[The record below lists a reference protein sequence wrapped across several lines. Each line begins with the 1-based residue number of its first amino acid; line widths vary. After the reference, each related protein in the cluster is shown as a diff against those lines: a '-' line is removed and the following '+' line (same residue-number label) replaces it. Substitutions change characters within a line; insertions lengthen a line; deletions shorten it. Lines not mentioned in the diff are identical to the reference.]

1 VFSSRF
7 DGRGAHTLKIHNSLT
22 DAAAG
27 GLMLLTIVSSAYG
40 QRRWDAPPIVTSYC
54 SGCHGID
61 GNTQL
66 PYFPKLAG
74 IDATYAEKKLAA
86 FREVSPPTDELFSE
100 ILKLSGANKGGGNV
114 SRQERINMEGVAHA
128 AKPEVIRQAVEWYA
142 KQPRAPGRSG
152 NKALIAQGRERFM
165 NGLPAQ
171 KVIAC
176 KTCHGTD
183 AQGKG
188 PAPSLAGQN
197 AEYIESQLTKFR
209 EGDRRHA
216 PEMTI
221 VTRDLDPEQA
231 RAVAVYLQSL

>member
-1 VFSSRF
+1 
-7 DGRGAHTLKIHNSLT
+7 LKFHNSLT
-22 DAAAG
+22 QATGAI
-27 GLMLLTIVSSAYG
+27 LVLLTIASIAYG
-40 QRRWDAPPIVTSYC
+40 QKRWDAPPIVTSYC

-74 IDATYAEKKLAA
+74 IDAAYAEKKLTA
-86 FREVSPPTDELFSE
+86 FREVSPPTDELFFE
-100 ILKLSGANKGGGNV
+100 ILKLSGKKKDAGNV

-128 AKPEVIRQAVEWYA
+128 SKPEVIKQAVQWYA
-142 KQPRAPGRSG
+142 KQPRAPGHSG
-152 NKALIAQGRERFM
+152 NKALIEQGNDRFL

-176 KTCHGTD
+176 KTCHGVD

-209 EGDRRHA
+209 QGDRRHA

-221 VTRDLDPEQA
+221 VTRDLDAEQA
-231 RAVAVYLQSL
+231 RAVAAYLQSL

>member
-1 VFSSRF
+1 
-7 DGRGAHTLKIHNSLT
+7 LKNYDSLT
-22 DAAAG
+22 QVAAG
-27 GLMLLTIVSSAYG
+27 GLVLLTIVSSAYG
-40 QRRWDAPPIVTSYC
+40 QKRWDAPSIVTSYC

-74 IDATYAEKKLAA
+74 IDAAYAERKLTA
-86 FREVSPPTDELFSE
+86 FREVSPPTDELFFE
-100 ILKLSGANKGGGNV
+100 ILKLSGARKGTGNV
-114 SRQERINMEGVAHA
+114 SHQERINMEGVAHA
-128 AKPEVIRQAVEWYA
+128 AKPEVITQAVQWYA
-142 KQPRAPGRSG
+142 KQPHAPGHFG
-152 NKALIAQGRERFM
+152 DKALIEEGKERYM

-176 KTCHGTD
+176 QTCHGTD

-188 PAPSLAGQN
+188 PAPRLAGQN

-221 VTRDLDPEQA
+221 VTRDLDAEQA
-231 RAVAVYLQSL
+231 RAVAAYLQSL

>member
-1 VFSSRF
+1 LT
-7 DGRGAHTLKIHNSLT
+7 DEEHTLKIHNSLT
-22 DAAAG
+22 QAAAG

-40 QRRWDAPPIVTSYC
+40 QKRWDAPRIVTSYC

-74 IDATYAEKKLAA
+74 IDASYAEKKLTA
-86 FREVSPPTDELFSE
+86 FREVSPPADELFFE
-100 ILKLSGANKGGGNV
+100 ILKLSGAKKNPANV
-114 SRQERINMEGVAHA
+114 SHQERINMEGVAHA
-128 AKPEVIRQAVEWYA
+128 AKPEVITQAVQWYA
-142 KQPRAPGRSG
+142 KQPRAPGHSG
-152 NKALIAQGRERFM
+152 NKALIEQGKERFM

-176 KTCHGTD
+176 KTCHGVD

-188 PAPSLAGQN
+188 PAPHLAGQN
-197 AEYIESQLTKFR
+197 AEYIESQLAKFR
-209 EGDRRHA
+209 QGDRRHA

-221 VTRDLDPEQA
+221 VTRDLDAEQA
-231 RAVAVYLQSL
+231 RAVAAYLQSL

>member
-1 VFSSRF
+1 
-7 DGRGAHTLKIHNSLT
+7 LKIHTSLT
-22 DAAAG
+22 QVTAG
-27 GLMLLTIVSSAYG
+27 VLALLTIVSNAYG
-40 QRRWDAPPIVTSYC
+40 QKRWDAPPIVTSYC

-74 IDATYAEKKLAA
+74 IDAAYAERKLTA
-86 FREVSPPTDELFSE
+86 FREVSPPADELFFD
-100 ILKLSGANKGGGNV
+100 ILQLSGARKGAGNV
-114 SRQERINMEGVAHA
+114 SRQERINMEGVEHT
-128 AKPEVIRQAVEWYA
+128 AKPEVITQAVQWYA

-152 NKALIAQGRERFM
+152 NKALIEKGKERYM

-183 AQGKG
+183 AQGNG
-188 PAPSLAGQN
+188 PAPRLAGQN

-209 EGDRRHA
+209 QGDRRHA
-216 PEMTI
+216 PEMTM
-221 VTRDLDPEQA
+221 VTRDLDAEQA
-231 RAVAVYLQSL
+231 RAVAAYLQSR